1 MTSSI
6 VRRFV
11 TDGLRATLD
20 SYGRSE
26 LPLSRFCWELHARLA
41 ALDPLLG
48 DHERRSL
55 AEALRALRA
64 ALDRLDPTGEPAGP
78 VRPGNASVKPL
89 LDRIYRATGGSRR

>member
-1 MTSSI
+1 MTSPI

-20 SYGRSE
+20 AYGRSE
-26 LPLSRFCWELHARLA
+26 LPLSRFCWELHARLT

-48 DHERRSL
+48 DHERRTL

-64 ALDRLDPTGEPAGP
+64 ALDRLDSAAGPAGP
-78 VRPGNASVKPL
+78 TRREPSGKPL
-89 LDRIYRATGGSRR
+89 LVRIYRAAGGSRR

>member
-26 LPLSRFCWELHARLA
+26 LPLSRFCWELHARLS

-48 DHERRSL
+48 DHERRTL

-64 ALDRLDPTGEPAGP
+64 ALDRLDPTGEPA
-78 VRPGNASVKPL
+78 RPGRPENGSTKPL
-89 LDRIYRATGGSRR
+89 LSRMHRARSGSRR